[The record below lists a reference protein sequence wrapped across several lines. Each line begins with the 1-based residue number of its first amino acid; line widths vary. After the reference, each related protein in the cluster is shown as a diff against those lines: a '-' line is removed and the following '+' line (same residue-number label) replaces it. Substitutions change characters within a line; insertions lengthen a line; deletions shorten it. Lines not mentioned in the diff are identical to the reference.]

1 MNLRKALTFVF
12 SIPLVFITI
21 EPAFAAD
28 MNIVDL
34 LTTKLG
40 VTKEQ
45 AEGGAGAIFK
55 RAKSN
60 LSAKDFGKVANVV
73 PQMDTLLKA
82 APEIEKSEGLAGGAL
97 GKLGGLSS
105 LSSSFSKLGLSPDMI
120 GKFTPIILSYVQS
133 EGGNSIK
140 DLLSKAVK

>member
-1 MNLRKALTFVF
+1 MNLRKALAFVF
-12 SIPLVFITI
+12 SIPFVFIAI
-21 EPAFAAD
+21 DPAFATD
-28 MNIVDL
+28 MTIVDL

-40 VTKEQ
+40 VTREQ
-45 AEGGAGAIFK
+45 AQGGAGAIFK

-60 LSAKDFGKVANVV
+60 LSTKDFGKVANVV

-105 LSSSFSKLGLSPDMI
+105 LSSSFSKLGLSPDML
-120 GKFTPIILSYVQS
+120 GKFMPIILSYVQS
-133 EGGNSIK
+133 KGGNSIG